1 MIEVLRVKF
10 RLFATQVV
18 QAAHGQASVRTLES
32 FYFC

>member
-18 QAAHGQASVRTLES
+18 QTAHGQASVRTES